1 MLITADLNKIGKAV
15 EQVSSI
21 PPLDSSPSALDHQR
35 ALQPKIV
42 QESPPKADE
51 KAQPKL
57 PTEILPKFS
66 RSGSNESNISL
77 GETGSNLEASPG
89 LKPTINGH
97 MLLGDSISNASPK
110 LSPLLKLKPKVEAS
124 EPKPITPSAPPRIFY
139 QRLPTHMVN
148 KRRKSN
154 EKLMTVLGQA
164 YTNEKIQKIRDTNL
178 QKATSP
184 GPGTPMP
191 SSQKLATF
199 KLKRSLSFEEP
210 RSKKPRQPTN
220 NKPAEKIVFSG
231 IVEIEASML
240 LIEQRKFDRLIDET
254 NKYFKGKCDS
264 NLSCKEKLIFEDLTT
279 KKYS

>member
-1 MLITADLNKIGKAV
+1 VLINADLNKIWKSV

-21 PPLDSSPSALDHQR
+21 PQLDDSPSALDRQQ
-35 ALQPKIV
+35 ALYPKIV
-42 QESPPKADE
+42 QESPHKADQ
-51 KAQPKL
+51 KAQQKL
-57 PTEILPKFS
+57 PTEISPKFS
-66 RSGSNESNISL
+66 RLGSNESNISL
-77 GETGSNLEASPG
+77 GETGSNLETSPG
-89 LKPTINGH
+89 IKPTINGQIP
-97 MLLGDSISNASPK
+97 LGDSISNPSPK
-110 LSPLLKLKPKVEAS
+110 LCPLLRLKPKVEAS

-154 EKLMTVLGQA
+154 EKLMTVLRQV
-164 YTNEKIQKIRDTNL
+164 YTNEEIPKIWDTYL

-191 SSQKLATF
+191 SSQKLATL
-199 KLKRSLSFEEP
+199 KLKRSLSVEEP
-210 RSKKPRQPTN
+210 RNKKPSQPTN
-220 NKPAEKIVFSG
+220 NKPEEKIVFSE
-231 IVEIEASML
+231 IPEIEASML

-264 NLSCKEKLIFEDLTT
+264 NLSSKEKLIFENLST